1 MSCFA
6 RELTKLISALPFC
19 VFFVLLELSITGLT
33 ALPSSACCYDPPE
46 YADEAEQAQP
56 QPPTAD
62 LSGQGGEDSSTV
74 PDVPEEAQL
83 QLYSSKPS
91 EEQGPSSAS
100 AGFKNFGL
108 IRQFM
113 ADGQYLRARQIAEK
127 QLEAR
132 PFDFQLWGL
141 LETIYSKLGLKN
153 KTRTAAKNEELMNPR
168 RRPPPQPAPPMSQQ
182 KRYVAKLLQA
192 IGEYKP
198 VE

>member
-1 MSCFA
+1 MICFA
-6 RELTKLISALPFC
+6 QTLTKLISALPFC
-19 VFFVLLELSITGLT
+19 VFIVLLVLSITGLT
-33 ALPSSACCYDPPE
+33 APPSSACCYDPPE
-46 YADEAEQAQP
+46 YADRAEQA

-62 LSGQGGEDSSTV
+62 LSVQGGEDSATV

-83 QLYSSKPS
+83 SLYSSEPS
-91 EEQGPSSAS
+91 EQQAPSSAG
-100 AGFKNFGL
+100 AGVKNFGL

-113 ADGQYLRARQIAEK
+113 ADGQYLRARQMAEK

-192 IGEYKP
+192 IGEYKT

>member
-6 RELTKLISALPFC
+6 RNLTMLISALPFC
-19 VFFVLLELSITGLT
+19 VFIVLLELSITGLT
-33 ALPSSACCYDPPE
+33 ASPSSACCYDPPE
-46 YADEAEQAQP
+46 YVDTGEQT

-62 LSGQGGEDSSTV
+62 LSGQGGEDSATV

-83 QLYSSKPS
+83 LPYSSEAS
-91 EEQGPSSAS
+91 VQQDRSSAG
-100 AGFKNFGL
+100 AGVKNFGL

-113 ADGQYLRARQIAEK
+113 ADGQYLRARQMAEK

-141 LETIYSKLGLKN
+141 LETIYSKMGLQN

-168 RRPPPQPAPPMSQQ
+168 RRPPPQPASPMSKQ

>member
-1 MSCFA
+1 MICLA
-6 RELTKLISALPFC
+6 RNLTKLISALPFC
-19 VFFVLLELSITGLT
+19 VFIVLLVPSIIGLT

-46 YADEAEQAQP
+46 YADRAEQAQP
-56 QPPTAD
+56 TTAD
-62 LSGQGGEDSSTV
+62 FSGQGGEDNATV
-74 PDVPEEAQL
+74 PDVAEEAQL
-83 QLYSSKPS
+83 LLYSSEPS
-91 EEQGPSSAS
+91 EQQDASSAGAS
-100 AGFKNFGL
+100 AKNFGL
-108 IRQFM
+108 IRQFL
-113 ADGQYLRARQIAEK
+113 ADGQYLRARQMAEK

-141 LETIYSKLGLKN
+141 LETIYSKMGLQN

>member
-1 MSCFA
+1 MNCFA
-6 RELTKLISALPFC
+6 RNLTKLISALNLC
-19 VFFVLLELSITGLT
+19 VFIVLLELSITGLT
-33 ALPSSACCYDPPE
+33 APPSFACCYDPPE
-46 YADEAEQAQP
+46 YPDRSEQV

-62 LSGQGGEDSSTV
+62 PSGQGGDDSATV
-74 PDVPEEAQL
+74 PGVPEETQL
-83 QLYSSKPS
+83 LLYSSEPS
-91 EEQGPSSAS
+91 ELQDPSSAGAS
-100 AGFKNFGL
+100 VKNFGL

-113 ADGQYLRARQIAEK
+113 ADGQYLRARQMAEK

-141 LETIYSKLGLKN
+141 LENIYSKMGLQN

-168 RRPPPQPAPPMSQQ
+168 RRPPLQPAPQMSQQ

>member
-6 RELTKLISALPFC
+6 RNLTKLISAPSFC
-19 VFFVLLELSITGLT
+19 IFIVLLVLSLTGLS
-33 ALPSSACCYDPPE
+33 APPSSACCYDPPE
-46 YADEAEQAQP
+46 YTDSAEQANA
-56 QPPTAD
+56 PTAD
-62 LSGQGGEDSSTV
+62 LSGQGGEDSATV
-74 PDVPEEAQL
+74 SDVPEEAQL
-83 QLYSSKPS
+83 LLYSSEPS
-91 EEQGPSSAS
+91 EQEDQSSGG
-100 AGFKNFGL
+100 AGVKNFGL

-113 ADGQYLRARQIAEK
+113 ADGQYLRAKQMAEK

-141 LETIYSKLGLKN
+141 LETIYSKMGLQN

-168 RRPPPQPAPPMSQQ
+168 RQPPPQPAPPMSQQ

>member
-1 MSCFA
+1 MTCFA
-6 RELTKLISALPFC
+6 RNLKKLILALPFY
-19 VFFVLLELSITGLT
+19 VFIVLLELSIASLT
-33 ALPSSACCYDPPE
+33 APPSSACCYDPPE
-46 YADEAEQAQP
+46 NTDRAEQA

-62 LSGQGGEDSSTV
+62 LSSQGGEDSATV
-74 PDVPEEAQL
+74 PDVPEEAQPL
-83 QLYSSKPS
+83 LYSSEPS
-91 EEQGPSSAS
+91 EQQDTSSA
-100 AGFKNFGL
+100 GTGVQNFGL

-113 ADGQYLRARQIAEK
+113 ADGQYLRARQMAEK

-141 LETIYSKLGLKN
+141 LETIYGKLGLQN

-168 RRPPPQPAPPMSQQ
+168 RRPPSQLAPPMSQQ
-182 KRYVAKLLQA
+182 KRYVARLLQA

>member
-6 RELTKLISALPFC
+6 RYLTKLISALPFC
-19 VFFVLLELSITGLT
+19 VFIVLVELSITGLT

-46 YADEAEQAQP
+46 YADTAEQI
-56 QPPTAD
+56 QPPAAD
-62 LSGQGGEDSSTV
+62 PSGQGGESSATV

-83 QLYSSKPS
+83 LLYSSEPS
-91 EEQGPSSAS
+91 GQQDPSSAG
-100 AGFKNFGL
+100 AGVKNFGL

-113 ADGQYLRARQIAEK
+113 ADGQYLRARQMAEK

-141 LETIYSKLGLKN
+141 LETIYSKMGLQN
-153 KTRTAAKNEELMNPR
+153 KTTTAAKNEKLMNPR

>member
-1 MSCFA
+1 MICFA
-6 RELTKLISALPFC
+6 RNLTKLTSALPFC
-19 VFFVLLELSITGLT
+19 VFLVLFVLSLAGLT
-33 ALPSSACCYDPPE
+33 APPASACCYDPPE
-46 YADEAEQAQP
+46 NADRAEQA

-62 LSGQGGEDSSTV
+62 LSGQGGDDSAIV
-74 PDVPEEAQL
+74 PNVSEEAQL
-83 QLYSSKPS
+83 LLYSSEPS
-91 EEQGPSSAS
+91 GQQDPSSAGAS
-100 AGFKNFGL
+100 SKNFGL
-108 IRQFM
+108 IRQFL
-113 ADGQYLRARQIAEK
+113 ADGQYLRARQMAEK

-141 LETIYSKLGLKN
+141 LETIYSKMGLQN

-168 RRPPPQPAPPMSQQ
+168 RRPPPQPALPMSQQ

>member
-1 MSCFA
+1 MICFA
-6 RELTKLISALPFC
+6 RNLTKLISALTFC
-19 VFFVLLELSITGLT
+19 VFIFLLVLSITGLT
-33 ALPSSACCYDPPE
+33 APPSSACCYDPPE
-46 YADEAEQAQP
+46 YADRAEQVQPPAADSEGQANEDSIPVLNVQEEAE
-56 QPPTAD
+56 
-62 LSGQGGEDSSTV
+62 L
-74 PDVPEEAQL
+74 L
-83 QLYSSKPS
+83 LYSSEPS
-91 EEQGPSSAS
+91 EQQDPSSAGAS
-100 AGFKNFGL
+100 VNNFGL
-108 IRQFM
+108 IREFL
-113 ADGQYLRARQIAEK
+113 ADGQYLRARQLAEK

-141 LETIYSKLGLKN
+141 LKTIYSKMGLQN

>member
-6 RELTKLISALPFC
+6 RNLTKLISALPFC
-19 VFFVLLELSITGLT
+19 VFIVLLELSITGLT

-46 YADEAEQAQP
+46 YDERAEQE

-62 LSGQGGEDSSTV
+62 LSGQVGENGAAVS
-74 PDVPEEAQL
+74 DVPEEAQL
-83 QLYSSKPS
+83 MLYSSEPS
-91 EEQGPSSAS
+91 EQQGPSFSGGS
-100 AGFKNFGL
+100 VKNYPL
-108 IRQFM
+108 IRQFL
-113 ADGQYLRARQIAEK
+113 ADGQYLRARQMAEK
-127 QLEAR
+127 QLEVR

-141 LETIYSKLGLKN
+141 LETIYSKMGLQN
-153 KTRTAAKNEELMNPR
+153 KTRTAAKNKELMNPR
-168 RRPPPQPAPPMSQQ
+168 RRLPPQTAPPMSQQ

>member
-1 MSCFA
+1 MICFA
-6 RELTKLISALPFC
+6 RNLTKLISALPFC
-19 VFFVLLELSITGLT
+19 VFIVLLVLSLTGLT
-33 ALPSSACCYDPPE
+33 APPSSACCYDPPE
-46 YADEAEQAQP
+46 YADGAEQA

-62 LSGQGGEDSSTV
+62 LSAQGGEYSTSV
-74 PDVPEEAQL
+74 QDVPKEAQL
-83 QLYSSKPS
+83 PLYFSEPS
-91 EEQGPSSAS
+91 EQQDPSSAG
-100 AGFKNFGL
+100 AGVKNFGL

-113 ADGQYLRARQIAEK
+113 ADGQYLRARQMAEK

-141 LETIYSKLGLKN
+141 LETIYSKMGLQN

-168 RRPPPQPAPPMSQQ
+168 RRPTPQPAPPMSQQ

>member
-1 MSCFA
+1 MICFA
-6 RELTKLISALPFC
+6 RNLTKLISALPFC
-19 VFFVLLELSITGLT
+19 VFIVLLELSITGLT
-33 ALPSSACCYDPPE
+33 APPASACCYDPPE
-46 YADEAEQAQP
+46 YADRAEQA

-62 LSGQGGEDSSTV
+62 LSGQEGEDSATV
-74 PDVPEEAQL
+74 SDVPEEAQL
-83 QLYSSKPS
+83 LLYSSEPS
-91 EEQGPSSAS
+91 EQQDPPS
-100 AGFKNFGL
+100 AGAGIKNFGL

-127 QLEAR
+127 QLDSR

-141 LETIYSKLGLKN
+141 LETIYSKMGLQN
-153 KTRTAAKNEELMNPR
+153 KTRTAAKNEELMNPQ

>member
-1 MSCFA
+1 MTCFA
-6 RELTKLISALPFC
+6 RNLTKLISALPFC
-19 VFFVLLELSITGLT
+19 LFIVLLELSLTGLT
-33 ALPSSACCYDPPE
+33 APPSSACCYDPPE
-46 YADEAEQAQP
+46 YADRAEQA

-62 LSGQGGEDSSTV
+62 LSGQGGEDSATV

-83 QLYSSKPS
+83 LLYSSEPS
-91 EEQGPSSAS
+91 EQQDPSSAG
-100 AGFKNFGL
+100 AGVKNFGL

-113 ADGQYLRARQIAEK
+113 ADGQYLRARQMAEK

-141 LETIYSKLGLKN
+141 LETIYSKMGLQN

>member
-1 MSCFA
+1 MNCFV
-6 RELTKLISALPFC
+6 RDLKKLISAQSFC
-19 VFFVLLELSITGLT
+19 VIIVLLELSIIGLT
-33 ALPSSACCYDPPE
+33 APPSSACCYDPPD
-46 YADEAEQAQP
+46 YSDTSDPA

-62 LSGQGGEDSSTV
+62 PPGETSRDSATP

-83 QLYSSKPS
+83 LLYSSEPS
-91 EEQGPSSAS
+91 ELQDPSSAG

-113 ADGQYLRARQIAEK
+113 ADGQYLRAKQIAEK

-141 LETIYSKLGLKN
+141 LETIYSKMGLQN

-168 RRPPPQPAPPMSQQ
+168 RRPPPQPAPLMSQQ

>member
-1 MSCFA
+1 MNCFA
-6 RELTKLISALPFC
+6 RNLTKLISALPFC
-19 VFFVLLELSITGLT
+19 VFIFLLVLSLSSLT
-33 ALPSSACCYDPPE
+33 APPSFACCYDPPE
-46 YADEAEQAQP
+46 YTDRAEPAQM
-56 QPPTAD
+56 PTAD
-62 LSGQGGEDSSTV
+62 LSGQEGEDSATV

-83 QLYSSKPS
+83 QLYSSEPS
-91 EEQGPSSAS
+91 KQQDPSSAS
-100 AGFKNFGL
+100 AGVQNFGL

-113 ADGQYLRARQIAEK
+113 ADGQYLRARQMAEK

-141 LETIYSKLGLKN
+141 LETIYSKMGLKN

-168 RRPPPQPAPPMSQQ
+168 RRPPPQPAPPMSEQ
-182 KRYVAKLLQA
+182 KRYVVKLLQA

>member
-1 MSCFA
+1 MTCFA
-6 RELTKLISALPFC
+6 RNLTKLISALPFC
-19 VFFVLLELSITGLT
+19 LFIVLLELSLTGLT
-33 ALPSSACCYDPPE
+33 APPSSACCYDPPE
-46 YADEAEQAQP
+46 YADRAEQAQP
-56 QPPTAD
+56 PTDD
-62 LSGQGGEDSSTV
+62 LLDQGGEDSTTV
-74 PDVPEEAQL
+74 PDVPEEAQPL
-83 QLYSSKPS
+83 LYSSDSS
-91 EEQGPSSAS
+91 EQQDPSSAG
-100 AGFKNFGL
+100 AGVRNFGL

-113 ADGQYLRARQIAEK
+113 ADGQYLRARQMAEK
-127 QLEAR
+127 QLEVR

-141 LETIYSKLGLKN
+141 LETIYSKMGLQN